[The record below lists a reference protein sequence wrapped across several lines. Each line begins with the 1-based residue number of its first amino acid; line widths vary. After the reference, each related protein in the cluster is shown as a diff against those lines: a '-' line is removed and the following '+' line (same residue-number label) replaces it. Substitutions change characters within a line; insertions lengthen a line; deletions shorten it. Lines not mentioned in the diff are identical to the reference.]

1 MMYIMDIISDTDDI
15 GLLRVLGL
23 IAYRAA
29 FTAYCESSYTF
40 HGVNQRMMEALS
52 DIQKSLD

>member
-1 MMYIMDIISDTDDI
+1 MDIISDTDDI